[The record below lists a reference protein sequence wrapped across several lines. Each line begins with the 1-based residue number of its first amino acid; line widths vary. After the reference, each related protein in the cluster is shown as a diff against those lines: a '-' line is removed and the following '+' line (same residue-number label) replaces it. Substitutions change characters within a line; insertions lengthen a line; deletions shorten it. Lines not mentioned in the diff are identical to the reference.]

1 MSITRYPRSASPSP
15 NASFETNCR
24 ELLVTSAPKRPPRGW
39 YRYSALRD
47 YPRSFAVM
55 SKVPTDSK
63 ELAKLRM
70 GIKVLELYVNPED
83 NNFYFAGYEA
93 LPVLLKAGVQIEDYL
108 KEKLAQCRALWV
120 KPN

>member
-1 MSITRYPRSASPSP
+1 
-15 NASFETNCR
+15 
-24 ELLVTSAPKRPPRGW
+24 
-39 YRYSALRD
+39 
-47 YPRSFAVM
+47 M
-55 SKVPTDSK
+55 SKTITDPEK
-63 ELAKLRM
+63 LAKLRM

-93 LPVLLKAGVQIEDYL
+93 LPVLLKAGVQVEEYL

>member
-1 MSITRYPRSASPSP
+1 
-15 NASFETNCR
+15 
-24 ELLVTSAPKRPPRGW
+24 
-39 YRYSALRD
+39 
-47 YPRSFAVM
+47 M
-55 SKVPTDSK
+55 SKVTTDSK